1 MFRSPREEH
10 AWLGQIDHLPSEISN
25 QTKDEKPKSRKAEM
39 QQETRRFENE
49 FHLLSP
55 KNEYG
60 KCDRMQRL
68 RHLRGT
74 TGSHAEMHALLR

>member
-25 QTKDEKPKSRKAEM
+25 QTKDEKPKSRKTEM

-49 FHLLSP
+49 FIYCHRKMSTE
-55 KNEYG
+55 NVIE
-60 KCDRMQRL
+60 CNV
-68 RHLRGT
+68 
-74 TGSHAEMHALLR
+74 